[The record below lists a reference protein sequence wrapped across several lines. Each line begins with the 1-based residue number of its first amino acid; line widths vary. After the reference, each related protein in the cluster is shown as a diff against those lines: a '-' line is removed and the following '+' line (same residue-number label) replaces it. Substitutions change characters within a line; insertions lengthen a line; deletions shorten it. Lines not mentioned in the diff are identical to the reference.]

1 MYPKEYINC
10 DQEPIHVCGEVQKYG
25 YLIGTRG
32 SKINFYSENIL
43 EFFSLSSD
51 SVIGKDIAILFK
63 DLDLDINWDNI
74 SDNHELAIQHIS
86 FKKEEY
92 TLSIHA
98 NNGFTFYEI
107 EKVLPN
113 HKMNQE
119 YTAIQNIL
127 KLSNDENIWKILLT
141 EVQKIIGF
149 DRAMIYQFLYDG
161 SGEVI
166 EESVRPGLDSYLH
179 LHYPESDIPAQAR
192 ALYLKNTVRITPHVS
207 GETFPILGVQKE
219 NVDLTYSTTRS
230 SSPVHRQYLKNAGVE
245 SSFSASI
252 IINGELWGMVA
263 CQNAEPKHLD
273 LQSRLLVETL
283 TRTSANAFASYRSLQ
298 TLEDYQKINLN
309 NIELRQNL
317 LSGEDFGKSLENNIK
332 DIMDACTADGM
343 IIKINNEIRTAGSV
357 PGPAD
362 IEKIIQWSKDKNQ
375 HFEENIFISN
385 TFCRTISKDNVDL
398 EDPAKSCGII
408 ISVLGNNTSDMLIW
422 MRKEQGQKIT
432 WAGNP
437 EKETIS
443 EIKDGVEIIKFSPRK
458 SFEVWREFVKDTSL
472 PWQIKEIES
481 AKWITSVILK
491 ASHTKSSQISDL
503 NEQLK
508 ELNEELD
515 SFSYTISHDLNTP
528 LTVIKLN
535 AQLMKRLAPPDE
547 NSQKF
552 LDTIITQVDAMS
564 DMIKNVLELSKI
576 KKSEIELKR
585 IAVDSL
591 INKLAEDSKISFDSP
606 DTQIIIENTP
616 EVLGDPTM
624 VYQVFGNVIGNAIK
638 YSSKSSQPMVRIIG
652 EVYENEVMYKIS
664 DNGIGIDAED
674 AGKMFKIFSRM
685 SNAKAFYGNGVGLSI
700 VHHLMEKMG
709 GQITYESQSG
719 IGTTFIL
726 KFQKPD
732 YDFSIS

>member
-10 DQEPIHVCGEVQKYG
+10 DQEPIHICGEVQKYG
-25 YLIGTRG
+25 YLLGAKD
-32 SKINFYSENIL
+32 SKITFYSENIL
-43 EFFSLSSD
+43 HLFSLEAK
-51 SVIGKDIAILFK
+51 SVLGQDVKVLF
-63 DLDLDINWDNI
+63 DQLELDVNWDNF
-74 SDNHELAIQHIS
+74 SDNQELAIQHIN
-86 FKKEEY
+86 FKEEDF
-92 TLSIHA
+92 TLSIHT
-98 NNGFTFYEI
+98 NQGFTFYEI
-107 EKVLPN
+107 EKVIPN
-113 HKMNQE
+113 HKINQE
-119 YTAIQNIL
+119 YKAIQNIL
-127 KLSNDENIWKILLT
+127 KMSNDENIWKLLLH
-141 EVQKIIGF
+141 EVQNVIDF

-166 EESVRPGLDSYLH
+166 EESVKPGLESYLH

-192 ALYLKNTVRITPHVS
+192 ALYLKNTVRITSHVS
-207 GETFPILGVQKE
+207 GETYPIYGVQKE
-219 NVDLTYSTTRS
+219 NIDLTYSVTRS

-252 IINGELWGMVA
+252 IVNGVLWGMVA
-263 CQNAEPKHLD
+263 CQNAAPKHLD

-283 TRTSANAFASYRSLQ
+283 TRTAANAYGSYRSLQ
-298 TLEDYQKINLN
+298 TLADYQKSNLS
-309 NIELRQNL
+309 NISLRQNL
-317 LSGEDFGKSLENNIK
+317 LSEENFAKALNNNIK
-332 DIMDACTADGM
+332 DIMDVCAAEGM
-343 IIKINNEIRTAGSV
+343 IIKINNEILTYGNV
-357 PGPAD
+357 PNQSD
-362 IEKIIQWSKDKNQ
+362 IDKIINWSKDTNQ
-375 HFEENIFISN
+375 DLEENIFISN
-385 TFCRTISKDNVDL
+385 TFCKTSGLELDNS
-398 EDPAKSCGII
+398 EISCGII

-422 MRKEQGQKIT
+422 MRKEQGQKIK

-437 EKETIS
+437 EKETVS

-458 SFEVWREFVKDTSL
+458 SFEVWKEYVKDTAL
-472 PWQIKEIES
+472 PWKTREIES

-491 ASHTKSSQISDL
+491 ASHTKSAQIVDL
-503 NEQLK
+503 NNQLR

-535 AQLMKRLAPPDE
+535 AQLMKRLQQPDE
-547 NSQKF
+547 KTQKF
-552 LDTIITQVDAMS
+552 LDTIIGQVDSMS

-576 KKSEIELKR
+576 KKSEIELKK
-585 IAVDSL
+585 IEVDPL
-591 INKLAEDSKISFDSP
+591 INRLADESKISFDSP
-606 DTQIIIENTP
+606 HTEIIIENTP

-638 YSSKSSQPMVRIIG
+638 YSSRSSKPTVRIIG
-652 EVYENEVMYKIS
+652 EVYETGVTYKIS
-664 DNGIGIDAED
+664 DNGIGIDKED

-685 SNAKAFYGNGVGLSI
+685 SNAKAFNGNGVGLNI

-709 GQITYESQSG
+709 GEISYESESG

>member
-10 DQEPIHVCGEVQKYG
+10 DQEPIHICGEVQKYG
-25 YLIGTRG
+25 YLLCTKD
-32 SKINFYSENIL
+32 SKITFYSENIL
-43 EFFSLSSD
+43 DLFSQD
-51 SVIGKDIAILFK
+51 SRLVLGKDIKVLF
-63 DLDLDINWDNI
+63 DELQLDINWDNF
-74 SDNHELAIQHIS
+74 SNDHELAIQHIT
-86 FKKEEY
+86 FKEEEY
-92 TLSIHA
+92 TLSIHT
-98 NNGFTFYEI
+98 NKGFTFYEI
-107 EKVLPN
+107 EKVIPN
-113 HKMNQE
+113 HKINKE
-119 YTAIQNIL
+119 YKAIQNIL
-127 KLSNDENIWKILLT
+127 RMSDGDNVWKLLLD
-141 EVQKIIGF
+141 EVQKIIDF

-166 EESVRPGLDSYLH
+166 EESVKPGLESYLH

-192 ALYLKNTVRITPHVS
+192 ALYLKNTVRITSHVS
-207 GETFPILGVQKE
+207 GETYPIYGVQKE
-219 NVDLTYSTTRS
+219 NIDLTYSVTRS

-252 IINGELWGMVA
+252 IVNGKLWGLVA

-283 TRTSANAFASYRSLQ
+283 TRTSANAFASYLSLQ
-298 TLEDYQKINLN
+298 TLEDYQRINLN
-309 NIELRQNL
+309 NISLRKNL
-317 LSGEDFGKSLENNIK
+317 LNEEDFGKSLENNIE
-332 DIMDACTADGM
+332 DIMNTCDAEGM
-343 IIKINNEIRTAGSV
+343 IIKINNEILTHGNV
-357 PGPAD
+357 PNNSD
-362 IEKIIQWSKDKNQ
+362 IEKIIQWSKDNNQ
-375 HFEENIFISN
+375 DFEENIFISN
-385 TFCRTISKDNVDL
+385 TFCKTSGLELDNSEV
-398 EDPAKSCGII
+398 SCGII

-422 MRKEQGQKIT
+422 MRKEQGQKIK

-437 EKETIS
+437 EKETVS

-458 SFEVWREFVKDTSL
+458 SFEVWKEYVKDTAL
-472 PWQIKEIES
+472 PWKTREIES

-535 AQLMKRLAPPDE
+535 AQLMKRMQQPDE
-547 NSQKF
+547 KSQKF
-552 LDTIITQVDAMS
+552 LDTIIGQVDSMS

-576 KKSEIELKR
+576 KKSEIELKK
-585 IAVDSL
+585 IEVDSL

-606 DTQIIIENTP
+606 HTEIIIENTP
-616 EVLGDPTM
+616 EVMGDPTM

-638 YSSKSSQPMVRIIG
+638 YSSRSSKPKVKIIG
-652 EVYENEVMYKIS
+652 EVYENGVTYKIS
-664 DNGIGIDAED
+664 DNGIGIDKED

-685 SNAKAFYGNGVGLSI
+685 SNAKAFHGNGVGLSI

-709 GQITYESQSG
+709 GEISYESESG

>member
-10 DQEPIHVCGEVQKYG
+10 DQEPIHICGEVQKYG
-25 YLIGTRG
+25 YLLGTKD
-32 SKINFYSENIL
+32 SQIAFYSENIL
-43 EFFSLSSD
+43 QLFSQDANTIL
-51 SVIGKDIAILFK
+51 GKDIKILFE
-63 DLDLDINWDNI
+63 DLDLDINWDNF
-74 SDNHELAIQHIS
+74 SYDHELAIQHVI
-86 FKKEEY
+86 FKGENY

-107 EKVLPN
+107 EKVMPD
-113 HKMNQE
+113 HKINQE
-119 YTAIQNIL
+119 YKAIKNIL
-127 KLSNDENIWKILLT
+127 KMSNEENIWKLLLE
-141 EVQKIIGF
+141 EVQKIIDF

-161 SGEVI
+161 SGEVV
-166 EESVRPGLDSYLH
+166 EESVKPGLESYLH

-192 ALYLKNTVRITPHVS
+192 ALYLKNTVRITSHVS
-207 GETFPILGVQKE
+207 GETFPIFGYEKDKI
-219 NVDLTYSTTRS
+219 DLTYSVTRS
-230 SSPVHRQYLKNAGVE
+230 SSPVHRQYLKNTGVE

-252 IINGELWGMVA
+252 IINGVLWGMVA

-298 TLEDYQKINLN
+298 TLEDYQRINLN
-309 NIELRQNL
+309 NISLRQNL
-317 LSGEDFGKSLENNIK
+317 LSEENFGKALKNNIE
-332 DIMDACTADGM
+332 DIMSTCAAEGM
-343 IIKINNEIRTAGSV
+343 IIKINNEILTAGNV
-357 PGPAD
+357 PNDSD
-362 IEKIIQWSKDKNQ
+362 IDKIIQWSKDNNQ
-375 HFEENIFISN
+375 NFEENIFISN
-385 TFCRTISKDNVDL
+385 TFCKTSNLELDNS
-398 EDPAKSCGII
+398 EISCGII

-422 MRKEQGQKIT
+422 MRKEQGQKIK

-437 EKETIS
+437 EKETVS

-458 SFEVWREFVKDTSL
+458 SFEVWKEYVKDTAL
-472 PWQIKEIES
+472 PWKTKEIES

-508 ELNEELD
+508 ELNAELD

-535 AQLMKRLAPPDE
+535 AQLMKRMQQPE
-547 NSQKF
+547 EKSNQF
-552 LDTIITQVDAMS
+552 LNTIIGQVDVMS

-576 KKSEIELKR
+576 KKSEIELKN
-585 IAVDSL
+585 IEVDAL
-591 INKLAEDSKISFDSP
+591 INKLAEESKISFDAP
-606 DTQIIIENTP
+606 HTEIIIEKTP
-616 EVLGDPTM
+616 KVLGDPTM

-638 YSSKSSQPMVRIIG
+638 YSSKSSKPTVKIVG
-652 EVYENEVMYKIS
+652 EVYENEVTYKIS
-664 DNGIGIDAED
+664 DNGIGIDKQD

-685 SNAKAFYGNGVGLSI
+685 SNAKAFQGNGVGLNI

-709 GQITYESQSG
+709 GEISYESESG

-726 KFQKPD
+726 KFQRPD